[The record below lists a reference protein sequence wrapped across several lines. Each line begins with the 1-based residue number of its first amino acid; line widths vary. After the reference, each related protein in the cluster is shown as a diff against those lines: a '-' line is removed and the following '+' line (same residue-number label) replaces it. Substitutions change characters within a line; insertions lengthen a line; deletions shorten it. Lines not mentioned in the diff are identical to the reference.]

1 MKPLPYLI
9 LLIAGSST
17 QAVESDGAKL
27 FHEQVAPVLVKNCV
41 ECHNDVTT
49 KGGLNM
55 STLADV
61 LKGGDDGPALVPGK
75 AAESS
80 LYTMIVPETPG
91 DKPEMPKKKP
101 ALSAAETDLIKRWI
115 DMGAVWPME
124 IVLKEKPKGDVT
136 HWSLLPLKPAANG
149 SIDGFIN
156 AKLKEK
162 NLTMNPAADART
174 FIRRASFDLIGL
186 PPTPEEAAAF
196 EKEFAQDQAGATKRL
211 IDRLLASPR
220 YGERWARHWL
230 DVVRFAESHG
240 FEMNRARP
248 NAWPYRDYV
257 IQAFNAD
264 KPYDQFVREQI
275 AGDQLGAD
283 AATGFLVAGAWDQVK
298 GADPVLRANQR
309 ADEMHDLVSTT
320 GSTFL
325 GMTIGCARCHDHKF
339 DPILQTDYYRV
350 RAIFEGVQHAERELK
365 PADAEQRLKQAEG
378 LKTEIAALDEALA
391 RFQPRAQ
398 LTRRVLVDDDLPP
411 PTKPDA
417 IGCVQIEQP
426 TNGKP
431 IDYSPGTEFGQ
442 ANDPGDSTRLPNL
455 GESYRYWKAEKDAAA
470 QDFFSWNPRV
480 TGKQRV
486 WISWAA
492 WTTHAKDTRY
502 ILDLDGDANTQNDQT
517 EIASVDQSKFADGS
531 GAIPGQKRWSGFKYA
546 GTHALTKDSIL
557 ILRSGKLGG
566 PTVADAV
573 LFEEADGSQP
583 ASQPHLR
590 APVTHLANHESFDAV
605 KAKFVRFTIRA
616 TAGAQPCIDEL
627 EVFSTSPKP
636 RNVALARNGAKVTA
650 SDVFS
655 DGANPIHQIAHANDG
670 LYGNAKS
677 WISKNSGKGWLQIEF
692 PREERINSVVWS
704 RDRGDSKKG
713 KVYQDRLPT
722 EYVIETSLDG
732 QTWQAVAS
740 SADRL
745 GAEYRDRIRDIP
757 TLSGVSAED
766 AATVKKHSEQ
776 RAVLQRR
783 LKELTNFPMAYL
795 GKFEQPGPTYRLQ
808 RGDPMTPQEEVA
820 PGALTQFGTKLD
832 LAKDTPEAE
841 RRVALAKWLS
851 DPQNPLTA
859 RVMVNRI
866 WHYHFG
872 AGIVD
877 TPSDLGYNGGKPS
890 HPELLDWLA
899 VQFMQHGW
907 SLKEMHRLIMNSA
920 AYRQSSATNDAG
932 LKADSSARL
941 LWRFP
946 TRRIEAEP
954 LRDTILM
961 VSGVLDLTMGGPGFD
976 LFVPND
982 NYVKVYQSKQEFGPD
997 TFRRMVYQ
1005 SKPRVQLDDTF
1016 GAFDVPDA
1024 GQIAPRR
1031 TSSTTPLQA
1040 LNFLNSSFA
1049 MQQSELLAA
1058 RLEKEAGKEA
1068 DAQVKRAF
1076 ALAYQREPQ
1085 AEELTA
1091 AVELVSEH
1099 GLAMFCRA
1107 LLNTSE
1113 FMTLY

>member
-17 QAVESDGAKL
+17 QAVESESAKL

-80 LYTMIVPETPG
+80 LYTMIVPETAG
-91 DKPEMPKKKP
+91 EKPEMPKKKP

-115 DMGAVWPME
+115 DMGAVWPTE

-136 HWSLLPLKPAANG
+136 HWSLLPLKPVAQG

-156 AKLKEK
+156 AKLKER

-196 EKEFAQDQAGATKRL
+196 EKEFAQDQAGATQRL
-211 IDRLLASPR
+211 INRLLASPR

-431 IDYSPGTEFGQ
+431 IDYSLGTEFGQ

-470 QDFFSWNPRV
+470 KDFFSWNPRV

-492 WTTHAKDTRY
+492 WTTHAKDARY

-546 GTHALTKDSIL
+546 GTYALTKDSIL

-573 LFEEADGSQP
+573 LFEETDSAQP
-583 ASQPHLR
+583 GAQPHLR
-590 APVTHLANHESFDAV
+590 APVSHLANHESFDAV
-605 KAKFVRFTIRA
+605 KAKYLRFSIRA
-616 TAGAQPCIDEL
+616 TSGGQPCIDEL
-627 EVFSTSPKP
+627 EVFSTGAKP

-655 DGANPIHQIAHANDG
+655 DGTNPIHQIAHANDG

-677 WISKNSGKGWLQIEF
+677 WISKNAGKGWLQIEF

-722 EYVIETSLDG
+722 EYVIETSLNG

-899 VQFMQHGW
+899 AQFMQRDW
-907 SLKEMHRLIMNSA
+907 SMKEMHRLIMNSA
-920 AYRQSSATNDAG
+920 AYRQSSAANDAG

-1091 AVELVSEH
+1091 AVELISAH

>member
-1 MKPLPYLI
+1 MKPLPYLF
-9 LLIAGSST
+9 LFIASASVL
-17 QAVESDGAKL
+17 AAELDAAKL
-27 FHEQVAPVLVKNCV
+27 FHEQVAPILVKNCV

-55 STLADV
+55 GTLADV
-61 LKGGDDGPALVPGK
+61 LRGGDDGPALVPGK

-80 LYTMIVPETPG
+80 LYTMIVPETAG
-91 DKPEMPKKKP
+91 EKPEMPKKKP
-101 ALSAAETDLIKRWI
+101 SLSTAETDLIKRWI
-115 DMGAVWPME
+115 EMGAAWPQE

-136 HWSLLPLKPAANG
+136 HWSFLPLKASRHH
-149 SIDGFIN
+149 SIDAFITD
-156 AKLKEK
+156 KLKEK
-162 NLTMNPAADART
+162 KLTMNPPADART

-186 PPTPEEAAAF
+186 PPTPEEAATF
-196 EKEFAQDQAGATKRL
+196 EKEFAKDQDASTERL

-240 FEMNRARP
+240 FEMNRVRP

-257 IQAFNAD
+257 INALNMD

-283 AATGFLVAGAWDQVK
+283 EGTGFLVAGAWDQVK
-298 GADPVLRANQR
+298 SPDPVLRMNQR

-325 GMTIGCARCHDHKF
+325 GLTIGCARCHDHKF
-339 DPILQTDYYRV
+339 DPVLQTDYYRV
-350 RAIFEGVQHAERELK
+350 RAIFEGVQHAERELR
-365 PADAEQRLKQAEG
+365 PADAEQLLKQADRVRA
-378 LKTEIAALDEALA
+378 EIATIDAALA

-398 LTRRVLVDDDLPP
+398 LTKRVLVDDDLPP

-431 IDYSPGTEFGQ
+431 IEYSPGTAPGQ
-442 ANDPGDSTRLPNL
+442 AADPGDSTRLPNL

-480 TGKQRV
+480 TGKQRI

-492 WTTHAKDTRY
+492 WTTHAKDARY
-502 ILDLDGDANTQNDQT
+502 ILDLDGDANTQGDQK
-517 EIASVDQSKFADGS
+517 EIASVDQSKFADGR
-531 GAIPGQKRWSGFKYA
+531 GAIPGEKRWSGFKYA
-546 GTHALTKDSIL
+546 GTYALTQDSIL
-557 ILRSGKLGG
+557 ILRSGKQGG

-573 LFEEADGSQP
+573 LFEAADGSPP
-583 ASQPHLR
+583 ADQPHLR
-590 APVTHLANHESFDAV
+590 APVTHLANHENFDAV
-605 KAKFVRFTIRA
+605 KARFVRFTIHA
-616 TAGAQPCIDEL
+616 TNGAQPCIDEL
-627 EVFSTSPKP
+627 EVFATGKQP
-636 RNVALARNGAKVTA
+636 RNVALAKHGAKVTA
-650 SDVFS
+650 SDVYS

-677 WISKNSGKGWLQIEF
+677 WIAKNAGKGWLQVEF
-692 PREERINSVVWS
+692 LREETINSVVWS
-704 RDRGDSKKG
+704 RDRGDSKQG

-722 EYVIETSLDG
+722 DYLIETSLDG
-732 QTWQAVAS
+732 KAWQAVAS

-745 GAEYRDRIRDIP
+745 PVEYRDRIRDIP
-757 TLSGVSAED
+757 TLSGVSSDNAS
-766 AATVKKHSEQ
+766 TVKKHSEQ
-776 RAVLQRR
+776 RSALQRT
-783 LKELTNFPMAYL
+783 LKELTKFPMAYL
-795 GKFEQPGPTYRLQ
+795 GRFDQPGPTFRLQ
-808 RGDPMTPQEEVA
+808 RGDPLTPQEEVA
-820 PGALTQFGTKLD
+820 PGALSQFGTKLD
-832 LAKDTPEAE
+832 LPKDMPEPE
-841 RRVALAKWLS
+841 RRLALAKWLT

-872 AGIVD
+872 TGIVD
-877 TPSDLGYNGGKPS
+877 TPSDLGFNGGKPS

-899 VQFMQHGW
+899 REFMQHGW
-907 SLKEMHRLIMNSA
+907 SMKEMHRLIMKSA
-920 AYRQSSATNDAG
+920 AYRQSSAANDANMQ
-932 LKADSSARL
+932 ADSGARL

-954 LRDTILM
+954 LRDAILA

-976 LFVPND
+976 LFAPND

-1040 LNFLNSSFA
+1040 LNFLNSTFA

-1058 RLEKEAGKEA
+1058 RLEKESGKQA
-1068 DAQVKRAF
+1068 AAQVTRAF
-1076 ALAYQREPQ
+1076 QLTYQRDPQ
-1085 AEELTA
+1085 ADELA
-1091 AVELVSEH
+1091 ASTKLISQH
-1099 GLAMFCRA
+1099 GLVMFCRA
-1107 LLNTSE
+1107 LFNTSE